1 MKGRILLLNPGA
13 RHYSDRIEQT
23 IDVDKWDQRFLDLA
37 KYISSWSKDPSTKVG
52 AVITDHRRV
61 VSLGFNGFPQGMND
75 DPALYENRDEKYSRV
90 VHGEINALLFA
101 QQSVRNHTLY
111 TWPFAPCD
119 RCAVQMIQAGIS
131 KFVFPAL
138 DLEKQERWKASLDRS
153 KQFIKEAGLTYLEVE
168 ST

>member
-1 MKGRILLLNPGA
+1 MKGKILLLSPMA
-13 RHYSDRIEQT
+13 TSSSERCEVIC
-23 IDVDKWDQRFLDLA
+23 DVDKWDLRFLDLA
-37 KYISSWSKDPSTKVG
+37 KYISAWSKDPSTKVG
-52 AVITDHRRV
+52 AVIADYRRI
-61 VSLGFNGFPQGMND
+61 VSLGFNGFPQGMSDN
-75 DPALYENRDEKYSRV
+75 PALYENRDEKYSRV

-101 QQSVRNHTLY
+101 QTSVRNHTLY

-153 KQFIKEAGLTYLEVE
+153 KQFIKEAGLTYLEVQP
-168 ST
+168 